1 VVEHLD
7 VCINLMPFMAQGAP
21 HVSPAKSPQCDPP
34 PAHAKKYR
42 AADAGEKTWQERF
55 DPSLA
60 DSQCSW
66 SIVGD
71 MVTVFALVAHVNRQ

>member
-1 VVEHLD
+1 LHCSFRQIAAKLG
-7 VCINLMPFMAQGAP
+7 GAP
-21 HVSPAKSPQCDPP
+21 STISREVNRNGG
-34 PAHAKKYR
+34 AKKYR

-55 DPSLA
+55 GPSLA